1 MTKLPKK
8 NKQPILSVIILNFNS
23 GDYLSKCL
31 TSLYQ
36 SVLKNYQIEVIVV
49 DNASTDNSL
58 SQTQTL
64 KLENPN
70 ILPLNYLPLPS
81 NIGFSAGN
89 NRGISISNPQSP
101 YVLFLNPDTTLQ
113 TDTLQVMID
122 HFQNDPQVHA
132 ATCFIELA
140 STGQLQPESHRGFP
154 TPWNT
159 FWHFF
164 GFGLPKLFPK
174 SALLNG
180 YLMNHLDYSQPQL
193 LDCCVGA
200 FLMVRRSVGQQINW
214 WDEQYFFYGEDL
226 DFCFQLRK
234 NNFHLYFFPDTKIIH
249 YQGVSSGIISQT
261 KKISSANRHTK
272 IMSAKASTQA
282 MKIFVSKNLINQ
294 YPAPLRWLVLF
305 GIKLLEI
312 QRYLKARFL

>member
-1 MTKLPKK
+1 MTKLPNKI
-8 NKQPILSVIILNFNS
+8 KQPTLSVIILNFNS

-36 SVLKNYQIEVIVV
+36 SILKNYLIEVIVV
-49 DNASTDNSL
+49 DNASTDDSL

-70 ILPLNYLPLPS
+70 ILPLNYLPLTS

-89 NRGISISNPQSP
+89 NRGISISSPQSP

-113 TDTLQVMID
+113 TNTLQVMID
-122 HFQNDPQVHA
+122 HFQNDSQVHA

-180 YLMNHLDYSQPQL
+180 YLMNHLDYSKPQL

-214 WDEQYFFYGEDL
+214 WDEDYFFYGEDL
-226 DFCFQLRK
+226 DFCYQLKK
-234 NNFHLYFFPDTKIIH
+234 NKFNLYFFPDTKIIH

-261 KKISSANRHTK
+261 KKISSASRHTK

-282 MKIFVSKNLINQ
+282 MKIFVSKNLIRQ
-294 YPAPLRWLVLF
+294 YPTPLRWLVLF
-305 GIKLLEI
+305 GIKLLEV